1 MAKEE
6 VFFGIN
12 IDTGE
17 AIKDFGTLK
26 KRTKEL
32 KRELDGTKIGTKRF
46 KELKTE
52 ITKNQGTIRRFNREL
67 RQTKSLATRVGQ
79 GVTTAFKRVGGVLAG
94 AFAVG
99 QLVNFTKEVANITSK
114 FEKLEAVLETA
125 LGSKSEAQKSF
136 QMIQKFAARTNF
148 SVLELTDAY
157 VKLVNQGFKPTVEE
171 IENLADLA
179 NSTGKSFDQLTEAII
194 DAQVGEF
201 ERLKEFGIRA
211 KKEGDQVKFTF
222 KGVETQV
229 KFTEKAIQGYIL
241 ALGDLQ
247 GVSGSTEKI
256 SKTLGGA
263 ISNLGD
269 AWDSFLVSLGTTDS
283 FLGKIIRGFVDLS
296 SGVVKFFTETEKGSE
311 KLQKQRM
318 ELNLLVARITDA
330 NIKESDRL
338 KLIKQ
343 LNSIY
348 PDFLGNLEAEK
359 ATNEQIANRLKEVN
373 KELINKIALQLQDEK
388 LQEQLTEAARL
399 QNIVFEQ
406 EQEIRSDLIKL
417 NEKYGLSIDFVNTTL
432 EEQIKQ
438 AKEGLDTQTEVIDNT
453 KTGIATTNA
462 QGIANKGL
470 TLSLITLKSAQE
482 DVNNAT
488 EEANK
493 LQKQRQDLVSSL
505 FGGTEPTDSTQTV
518 TQNLRIG
525 TILDPTD
532 EDPFTFD
539 EKVEEV
545 DTGLLENEKERF
557 ETRKDLMSRLISERD
572 IETQNFV
579 DSQEVKR
586 QQMEMTAEYER
597 EMNQIRLESTANLI
611 GSTIQLLSRDEASRK
626 KNGKLI
632 KALAIAE
639 IAVNTQKALMNV
651 EVNEKSPLF
660 LPNLFTGG
668 LAGLTIGTVQ
678 KIAIAAQGAAS
689 IATVASQKFAKG
701 GILNGPS
708 HASGGI
714 KTPLG
719 ELEGGEAVIN
729 KKSTAMFSGTLSAI
743 NEAGGGKKF
752 ARGGVLPTPSTITT
766 PNDINKDILRALTN
780 FNLSPT
786 VSVVEI
792 NEAQTRISEIENNST
807 L

>member
-32 KRELDGTKIGTKRF
+32 KKELDGTKVGTQRF

-67 RQTKSLATRVGQ
+67 RETKSLATRVGQ

-283 FLGKIIRGFVDLS
+283 FLGKIIRGFVNLS

-438 AKEGLDTQTEVIDNT
+438 AKDGLDTQTEVIDNT
-453 KTGIATTNA
+453 KTGIVTTNA
-462 QGIANKGL
+462 QGRANNNL

-482 DVNNAT
+482 DVNDAT

-493 LQKQRQDLVSSL
+493 LQKQRQELVKSL
-505 FGGTEPTDSTQTV
+505 FGGVEPTDATQTV
-518 TQNLRIG
+518 TTKIATETDSTKG
-525 TILDPTD
+525 TIDIAATTAESP
-532 EDPFTFD
+532 
-539 EKVEEV
+539 EV
-545 DTGLLENEKERF
+545 ALANQITQSLKDDGLERLRNQKETNEKLKEDNTNYAVSQQ
-557 ETRKDLMSRLISERD
+557 ET
-572 IETQNFV
+572 N
-579 DSQEVKR
+579 
-586 QQMEMTAEYER
+586 QMV
-597 EMNQIRLESTANLI
+597 LDSTANLI
-611 GSTIQLLSRDEASRK
+611 GSTIQLLSRDEESRR
-626 KNGKLI
+626 KNAKLI
-632 KALAIAE
+632 KAFAIAE

-689 IATVASQKFAKG
+689 IAAVSSQKFAKG
-701 GILNGPS
+701 GILSGPS

-729 KKSTAMFSGTLSAI
+729 KKSTAMFGGTLSAI

-752 ARGGVLPTPSTITT
+752 ARGGVLPTPNTIAT

>member
-1 MAKEE
+1 MAREE
-6 VFFGIN
+6 IFFGIN

-17 AIKDFGTLK
+17 VIKDFGTLK

-32 KRELDGTKIGTKRF
+32 KKELDGTNVGTKRF
-46 KELKTE
+46 EELKKE
-52 ITKNQGTIRRFNREL
+52 ITANQATIRRFNRSL
-67 RQTKSLATRVGQ
+67 RDTKSLATRVGQ

-94 AFAVG
+94 AFAVSK
-99 QLVNFTKEVANITSK
+99 LVEFSKEVANITSK

-157 VKLVNQGFKPTVEE
+157 VKLVNQGFKPTISE

-211 KKEGDQVKFTF
+211 KKEGDNVKFTF

-247 GVSGSTEKI
+247 GVSGSTQKI
-256 SKTLGGA
+256 SQTLGGA

-283 FLGKIIRGFVDLS
+283 FLGKIIRGFVNLS
-296 SGVVKFFTETEKGSE
+296 SSVIKFFTETEKGSD

-330 NIKESDRL
+330 NIKESERL
-338 KLIKQ
+338 KLVKE
-343 LNSIY
+343 LNSVY

-359 ATNEQIANRLKEVN
+359 ATNEQIANRLKQVN
-373 KELINKIALQLQDEK
+373 QELINKIALQLQDEK
-388 LQEQLTEAARL
+388 LQEKLTEAARL

-432 EEQIKQ
+432 EEQISK
-438 AKEGLDTQTEVIDNT
+438 AKEGLDAQTEVIDNT
-453 KTGIATTNA
+453 KTGIVTTNA
-462 QGIANKGL
+462 QGKANNDL
-470 TLSLITLKSAQE
+470 TLSLVTLKSAQE
-482 DVNNAT
+482 DVNEAT

-493 LQKQRQDLVSSL
+493 LQKQRQELVKSL
-505 FGGTEPTDSTQTV
+505 FGGVEPTDVTQTV
-518 TQNLRIG
+518 TTKLSTKTDSTKEPIDIAATAEDSAAVQFAKAQTIALEKESKKQVANLK
-525 TILDPTD
+525 DANN
-532 EDPFTFD
+532 
-539 EKVEEV
+539 EKVES
-545 DTGLLENEKERF
+545 EK
-557 ETRKDLMSRLISERD
+557 
-572 IETQNFV
+572 
-579 DSQEVKR
+579 
-586 QQMEMTAEYER
+586 MTTE
-597 EMNQIRLESTANLI
+597 QIKMMDNARLESQAALV
-611 GSTIQLLSRDEASRK
+611 GSTISLLSRDEESRK

-632 KALAIAE
+632 KALALAE
-639 IAVNTQKALMNV
+639 IAINTQKALMNV

-660 LPNLFTGG
+660 LPNLFSGG
-668 LAGLTIGTVQ
+668 LAGLTIGTAQ
-678 KIAIAAQGAAS
+678 KIAIIAQGITSAA
-689 IATVASQKFAKG
+689 IVTQQKFAKG

-708 HASGGI
+708 HANGGI
-714 KTPLG
+714 KTPFG

-729 KKSTAMFSGTLSAI
+729 KKSTKKYGGILSAI
-743 NEAGGGKKF
+743 NEAEGGKRF
-752 ARGGVLPTPSTITT
+752 ARGGVLGV
-766 PNDINKDILRALTN
+766 PNVSNAPNNSNLDIIRAIN
-780 FNLSPT
+780 SINMSPT

>member
-1 MAKEE
+1 MAREE
-6 VFFGIN
+6 IFFGIN

-17 AIKDFGTLK
+17 VIKDFGTLK

-32 KRELDGTKIGTKRF
+32 KKELDGTNVGTKRF
-46 KELKTE
+46 EELKKE
-52 ITKNQGTIRRFNREL
+52 ITANQATIRRFNRSL
-67 RQTKSLATRVGQ
+67 RDTKSLATRVGQ

-94 AFAVG
+94 AFAVSK
-99 QLVNFTKEVANITSK
+99 LVEFSKEVANITSK

-157 VKLVNQGFKPTVEE
+157 VKLVNQGFKPTISE

-211 KKEGDQVKFTF
+211 KKEGDNVKFTF

-247 GVSGSTEKI
+247 GVSGSTQKI
-256 SKTLGGA
+256 SQTLGGA

-283 FLGKIIRGFVDLS
+283 FLGKIIRGFVNLS
-296 SGVVKFFTETEKGSE
+296 SSVIKFFTETEKGSD

-330 NIKESDRL
+330 NIKESERL
-338 KLIKQ
+338 KLVKE
-343 LNSIY
+343 LNSVY

-359 ATNEQIANRLKEVN
+359 ATNEQIANRLKQVN
-373 KELINKIALQLQDEK
+373 QELINKIALQLQDEK
-388 LQEQLTEAARL
+388 LQEKLTEAARL

-417 NEKYGLSIDFVNTTL
+417 NEEYGLGIDFVNTTL
-432 EEQIKQ
+432 EEQITK
-438 AKEGLDTQTEVIDNT
+438 AKEGLDAQTEVIDNI
-453 KTGIATTNA
+453 KTGIVTTNA
-462 QGIANKGL
+462 QGKANNDL
-470 TLSLITLKSAQE
+470 TLSLVTLKSAQE
-482 DVNNAT
+482 DVNEAT

-493 LQKQRQDLVSSL
+493 LQKQRQDLVKSL
-505 FGGTEPTDSTQTV
+505 FGGVEPTDVTQTITTKLSTKTDSTKGPIDIATTAEDSAAV
-518 TQNLRIG
+518 QFAKAQTIALEKESKKQVANLK
-525 TILDPTD
+525 DANN
-532 EDPFTFD
+532 
-539 EKVEEV
+539 EKVES
-545 DTGLLENEKERF
+545 EK
-557 ETRKDLMSRLISERD
+557 
-572 IETQNFV
+572 
-579 DSQEVKR
+579 
-586 QQMEMTAEYER
+586 MTTE
-597 EMNQIRLESTANLI
+597 QIKMMDNARLESQAALV
-611 GSTIQLLSRDEASRK
+611 GSTISLLSRDEESRK

-632 KALAIAE
+632 KALALAE
-639 IAVNTQKALMNV
+639 IAINTQKALMNV

-668 LAGLTIGTVQ
+668 LAGLTVGTAQ
-678 KIAIAAQGAAS
+678 KIAIIAQGITSAA
-689 IATVASQKFAKG
+689 IVTQQKFAKG

-708 HASGGI
+708 HANGGI
-714 KTPLG
+714 KTPFG

-729 KKSTAMFSGTLSAI
+729 KKSTKKYGGILSAI
-743 NEAGGGKKF
+743 NEAEGGKRF
-752 ARGGVLPTPSTITT
+752 ARGGVLGV
-766 PNDINKDILRALTN
+766 PNVSNAPNNSNLDIIRAIN
-780 FNLSPT
+780 SINMSPT

>member
-1 MAKEE
+1 MAREE
-6 VFFGIN
+6 IFFGIN

-17 AIKDFGTLK
+17 VIKDFGTLK

-32 KRELDGTKIGTKRF
+32 KKELDGTNVGTKRF
-46 KELKTE
+46 EELKKE
-52 ITKNQGTIRRFNREL
+52 ITANQATIRRFNRSL
-67 RQTKSLATRVGQ
+67 RDTKSLATRVGQ

-94 AFAVG
+94 AFAVSK
-99 QLVNFTKEVANITSK
+99 LVEFSKEVANITSK

-157 VKLVNQGFKPTVEE
+157 VKLVNQGFKPTISE

-211 KKEGDQVKFTF
+211 KKEGDNVKFTF

-247 GVSGSTEKI
+247 GVSGSTQKI
-256 SKTLGGA
+256 SQTLGGA

-283 FLGKIIRGFVDLS
+283 FLGKIIRGFVNLS
-296 SGVVKFFTETEKGSE
+296 SSVIKFFTETEKGSD

-330 NIKESDRL
+330 NIKESERL
-338 KLIKQ
+338 KLVKE
-343 LNSIY
+343 LNSVY

-359 ATNEQIANRLKEVN
+359 ATNEQIANRLKQVN
-373 KELINKIALQLQDEK
+373 QELINKIALQLQDEK
-388 LQEQLTEAARL
+388 LQEKLTEAARL

-432 EEQIKQ
+432 EEQISK
-438 AKEGLDTQTEVIDNT
+438 AKEGLDAQTEVIDNT
-453 KTGIATTNA
+453 KTGIVTTNA
-462 QGIANKGL
+462 QGKANNDL
-470 TLSLITLKSAQE
+470 TLSLVTLKSAQE
-482 DVNNAT
+482 DVNEAT

-493 LQKQRQDLVSSL
+493 LQKQRQDLVKSL
-505 FGGTEPTDSTQTV
+505 FGGVEPTDVTQTV
-518 TQNLRIG
+518 TTKLSTKTDSTKEPIDIAATAEDSAAVQFAKAQTIALEKESKKQVANLK
-525 TILDPTD
+525 DANN
-532 EDPFTFD
+532 
-539 EKVEEV
+539 EKVES
-545 DTGLLENEKERF
+545 EK
-557 ETRKDLMSRLISERD
+557 
-572 IETQNFV
+572 
-579 DSQEVKR
+579 
-586 QQMEMTAEYER
+586 MTTE
-597 EMNQIRLESTANLI
+597 QIKMMDNARLESQAALV
-611 GSTIQLLSRDEASRK
+611 GSTISLLSRDEESRK

-632 KALAIAE
+632 KALALAE
-639 IAVNTQKALMNV
+639 IAINTQKALMNV

-660 LPNLFTGG
+660 LPNLFSGG
-668 LAGLTIGTVQ
+668 LAGLTIGTAQ
-678 KIAIAAQGAAS
+678 KIAIIAQGITSAA
-689 IATVASQKFAKG
+689 IVTQQKFAKG
-701 GILNGPS
+701 GILSGPS
-708 HASGGI
+708 HANGGI
-714 KTPLG
+714 KTPFG

-729 KKSTAMFSGTLSAI
+729 KKSTKKYGGILSAI

-752 ARGGVLPTPSTITT
+752 ARGGVLPNPSTIST
-766 PNDINKDILRALTN
+766 PNSLNSDILKAIN
-780 FNLSPT
+780 SIDMKPT